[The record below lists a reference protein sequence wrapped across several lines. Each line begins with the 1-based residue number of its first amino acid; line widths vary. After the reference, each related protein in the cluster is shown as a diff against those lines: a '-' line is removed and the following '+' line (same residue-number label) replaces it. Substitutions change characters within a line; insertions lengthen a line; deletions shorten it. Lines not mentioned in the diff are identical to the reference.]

1 MHLRMRSALPL
12 TQVIIAATLIA
23 SNFRQSPRIDSW
35 TFPDRQFCDGLNAPA
50 ALVRSLLDFGLWQLH
65 LHVPSLV
72 TSGFYGRGEFILETA
87 IYLTLIAFLWYFVGI
102 EIGSSHRGSQSVLT
116 ADI

>member
-23 SNFRQSPRIDSW
+23 INFRQSPRIDSW

-50 ALVRSLLDFGLWQLH
+50 ALFTSLLDFGLSQLH
-65 LHVPSLV
+65 LHVPILV
-72 TSGFYGRGEFILETA
+72 SSGSYGGGEFVLELA
-87 IYLTLIAFLWYFVGI
+87 IYLTLIAFLVYWIGI
-102 EIGSSHRGSQSVLT
+102 
-116 ADI
+116 